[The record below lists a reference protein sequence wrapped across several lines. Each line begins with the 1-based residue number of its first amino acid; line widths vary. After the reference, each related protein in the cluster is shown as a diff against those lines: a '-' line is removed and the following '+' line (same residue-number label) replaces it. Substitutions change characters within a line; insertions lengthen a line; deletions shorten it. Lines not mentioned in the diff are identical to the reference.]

1 MLEVEVKKTYIPYIT
16 VDGATITLGEYTEDE
31 MREVV
36 LTQLIGIIEE
46 FKQETGKGEKKAE
59 QKKEDDKEEIIPEK
73 EEKKGEEKP
82 AVKPAKKEKQEV
94 KEVKKA
100 KESKGTPEEVVF
112 TTSIPERLQEKAV
125 KTPKVK
131 EDVKLHPSGLPEK
144 DVMIIMNSLERTS
157 TVWAAAGRYGDLA
170 KLKQQAAYQR
180 IKKFQHWL
188 EDYKNGFHT
197 AGNI

>member
-36 LTQLIGIIEE
+36 LPQLIGIIEE
-46 FKQETGKGEKKAE
+46 FKQETGEGEKKAE
-59 QKKEDDKEEIIPEK
+59 QKKEEDKEEIIPEK

-82 AVKPAKKEKQEV
+82 AE
-94 KEVKKA
+94 KEVKKV

-125 KTPKVK
+125 KNSKVK

-180 IKKFQHWL
+180 IKKFQYWL
-188 EDYKNGFHT
+188 EDYKNGFHP
-197 AGNI
+197 ADNI